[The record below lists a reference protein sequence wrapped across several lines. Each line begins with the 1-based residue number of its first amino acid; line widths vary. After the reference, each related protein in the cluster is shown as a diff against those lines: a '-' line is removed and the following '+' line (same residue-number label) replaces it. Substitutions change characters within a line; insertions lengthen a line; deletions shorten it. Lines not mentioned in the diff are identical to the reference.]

1 MEYLNESTFENFIN
15 NNKNVV
21 VDFFADWC
29 GPCKMLAPILEELS
43 NDYKDMDIKIVKLNV
58 DEAGNIA
65 QKFDIMSIPTIIFF
79 QNGKVKDTTIGLVS
93 KEVLNNKIQDLIK

>member
-43 NDYKDMDIKIVKLNV
+43 NDYKDKDIKIVKLNV